1 MNRYFMKEFDV
12 QMANTIYEKTFCY
25 MPVEGSIAEPVIQS
39 KEAQSGS
46 SLIIIGESGRTVS
59 VEKRSFNRKC
69 GRKDRFLRNY
79 LRARQ

>member
-39 KEAQSGS
+39 KAQYGL

-59 VEKRSFNRKC
+59 VEKRSFNGKC